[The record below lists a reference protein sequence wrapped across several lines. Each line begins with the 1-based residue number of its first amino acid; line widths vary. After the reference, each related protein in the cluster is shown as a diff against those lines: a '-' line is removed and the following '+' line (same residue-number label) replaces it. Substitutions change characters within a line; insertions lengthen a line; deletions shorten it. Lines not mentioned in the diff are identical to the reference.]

1 MPSPKRKEAVV
12 IDGGGYSGHYIRLLQ
27 EAANELAE
35 RDAVA
40 AKIEKTRG
48 GRKPFTLR
56 VDRGHLS
63 TTSLTDLAFAALPA
77 TRADAKTIGAIAE
90 EIGRDRRTT
99 SRALVDLL
107 KKTKH
112 VARDWRAFT
121 GDDRRGKLPAGW
133 HWWRV
138 VDDEAHS

>member
-1 MPSPKRKEAVV
+1 MPSPKRKESIV
-12 IDGGGYSGHYIRLLQ
+12 IDGGGYSDHYVRLLQ

-35 RDAVA
+35 REATA

-48 GRKPFTLR
+48 GRKPFTMR
-56 VDRGHLS
+56 VDRGQLS
-63 TTSLTDLAFAALPA
+63 TTSPTDLAFAALPT
-77 TRADAKTIGAIAE
+77 TRADAKPIAVIAD

-99 SRALVDLL
+99 SQALTDLL

-112 VARDWRAFT
+112 VAREWREFAD
-121 GDDRRGKLPAGW
+121 GDRRGKLPAGW

-138 VDDEAHS
+138 EVDA